1 VRRPTLEHEVRRR
14 VAALPAVRLLGRHDV
29 VGLVIDRPGQE
40 VVGVRV
46 IGRDD
51 GSAEQELCSD
61 LVVVATGR
69 GSRLPVWLEQLGYP
83 RPPRRQ
89 VAVGVGYASREVRLA
104 PGALGDDVVA
114 LSGPTPARP
123 RGGGLSLVE
132 GGRCLV
138 TLMGMLGDHP
148 PTDPVAFTRWAGD
161 LALEDIGLALDDAEP
176 LADPVAHRHPTSVWH
191 RYDAT
196 AMPSG
201 LVVVGDAVCALN
213 PIYGQ
218 GMTVAALQAKEL
230 GNQLAAG
237 PFRPSRF
244 QRRAARLAGVAW
256 ALSTGGDLAFPE
268 VEGPRT
274 PATWAL
280 GHYVGLVQAG
290 AARDPALGQ
299 AFLRVTSMVDPPSAL
314 FRPAALVRAA
324 RHLGPVLGAPTTAPQ
339 ATVP

>member
-1 VRRPTLEHEVRRR
+1 M
-14 VAALPAVRLLGRHDV
+14 
-29 VGLVIDRPGQE
+29 GLVTDRPGHE
-40 VVGVRV
+40 VVAVRV

-51 GSAEQELCSD
+51 GSAEQELWCD

-89 VAVGVGYASREVRLA
+89 LTVGVGYASREVRLA
-104 PGALGDDVVA
+104 PGALGDDLVA

-148 PTDPVAFTRWAGD
+148 PTDPVTFTRWARD
-161 LALEDIGLALDDAEP
+161 LALEDIGRALRDAEP

-191 RYDAT
+191 RYDST
-196 AMPSG
+196 PMPGG
-201 LVVVGDAVCALN
+201 LVAVGDAVCTLN

-218 GMTVAALQAKEL
+218 GMTVAALQAMEL
-230 GNQLAAG
+230 RRQLGTG
-237 PFRPSRF
+237 PLRPRRF
-244 QRRAARLAGVAW
+244 QGHAARLAGVAW

-274 PATWAL
+274 AATRAL
-280 GHYVGLVQAG
+280 GRYVGLVQAG
-290 AARDPALGQ
+290 AAHDPALGR
-299 AFLRVTSMVDPPSAL
+299 AFLRVTSLVDPPSAL
-314 FRPAALVRAA
+314 FRPAVVARAA
-324 RHLGPVLGAPTTAPQ
+324 RHRGSRPGVPATAPP
-339 ATVP
+339 ATVL